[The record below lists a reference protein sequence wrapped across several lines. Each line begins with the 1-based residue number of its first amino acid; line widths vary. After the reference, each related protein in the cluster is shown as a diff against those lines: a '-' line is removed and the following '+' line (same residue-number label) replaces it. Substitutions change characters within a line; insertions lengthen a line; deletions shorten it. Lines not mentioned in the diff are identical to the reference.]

1 MDKARIHCLPEDVIN
16 KIAAGEVIERPASVV
31 KELVENAMDAG
42 ATCIDIQIEE
52 GGKKKIRISDN
63 VCGMGGEDVNLCYLR
78 HTTSTLASADDLF
91 HLRTN
96 GFRGEAVASI
106 AAVSHLTITTRTEAD
121 TEARWIKLSGG
132 TADGTGKGSRA
143 KGTEFLVEDLF
154 FNTPVRKNFLGSD
167 ALEGSRILDIVTRLA
182 LAHPEIRR
190 LVKGF
195 QLHRRISGR
204 PGNRT
209 VGNHVDIRIFDRS
222 RIIGAAAEQ
231 AERARRER
239 RQRKGSG
246 GIALYENVESVD
258 SYPGVARSLRQINS
272 SLYAAGAR
280 ELNRIEFGLRGIRDG
295 NFPGERF
302 ICA

>member
-1 MDKARIHCLPEDVIN
+1 MVSRTDLISRRVH
-16 KIAAGEVIERPASVV
+16 AA
-31 KELVENAMDAG
+31 
-42 ATCIDIQIEE
+42 
-52 GGKKKIRISDN
+52 
-63 VCGMGGEDVNLCYLR
+63 
-78 HTTSTLASADDLF
+78 TLSYHF
-91 HLRTN
+91 SS
-96 GFRGEAVASI
+96 FSFAV
-106 AAVSHLTITTRTEAD
+106 
-121 TEARWIKLSGG
+121 
-132 TADGTGKGSRA
+132 
-143 KGTEFLVEDLF
+143 FLVSF
-154 FNTPVRKNFLGSD
+154 R
-167 ALEGSRILDIVTRLA
+167 R
-182 LAHPEIRR
+182 EIPAAERRR